1 VGFPTCTLKLIVAT
15 DGLSPAPT
23 PHRDFP
29 SLETPG
35 SQLAKMDI
43 ERDQAVNISTIVK
56 KGLLVKQLPS
66 KLLLVCTVA
75 KQYADGEQDS
85 FY

>member
-1 VGFPTCTLKLIVAT
+1 VGFPACTLKLIVAT

-29 SLETPG
+29 SSETPG
-35 SQLAKMDI
+35 SQLTKMNI
-43 ERDQAVNISTIVK
+43 KRDQAVDISTIVE
-56 KGLLVKQLPS
+56 KGLLVKQLPP

-75 KQYADGEQDS
+75 KQCADGEQDS